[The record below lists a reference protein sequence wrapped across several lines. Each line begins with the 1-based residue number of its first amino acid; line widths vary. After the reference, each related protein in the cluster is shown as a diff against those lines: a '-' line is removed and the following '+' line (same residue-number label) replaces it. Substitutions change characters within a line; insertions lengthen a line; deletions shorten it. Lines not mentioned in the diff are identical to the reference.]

1 MFSSLN
7 KMDFLISETSW
18 QKIAQQIINKKIDT
32 TVV

>member
-7 KMDFLISETSW
+7 KMDFLISETIW